1 MPFVRRSFI
10 LMLLVAAAIVSVRP
24 QQATDTVLVMP
35 FENTSGKAE
44 FNWAGESFAKSL
56 SDLLAVPGTFRVIS
70 NDQRKIQ
77 QQRLRVPLSTIP
89 SLATSLKLAR
99 EAHASWLISGKYTI
113 LPASGDT
120 VATINVRA
128 TIISVN
134 EGRFWNQGFPDGA
147 KIPPLE
153 LTDAL
158 GNLQTIQGQLA
169 HKILYFHDGNAL
181 GFSQNEMITRATK
194 VPGRAFEAYVKGL
207 LTSDATAQ
215 ENYLTNA
222 LREYVKVDPEG
233 TYSEAALEL
242 GHLFSK
248 QKRYPEAIDAFERVI
263 SANQKCHERA
273 QADKKPA
280 SCGDEAYAEASFYI
294 GMIFWQQGNYETA
307 LATMRPLADDLKL
320 TTVYNALGA
329 IAVQAS
335 RTDTKKNEA
344 KAAGML
350 SDGTDFLKKASDS
363 APDDTQVRFNYAM
376 ALFLAGNMQDAATQ
390 LRAEIAAS
398 PRDGEAYYL
407 LAKALDSL
415 KDPLAATIDNQ
426 ARLNLTANNRYAE
439 LEKEWAKGKTISS
452 IRLRVQQPERKDF
465 VSVVLSRNANS
476 VAAAPVKDRTQE
488 LLDAAKASF
497 KAGDDDA
504 ALESLRKIVSSDPM
518 AAEAYILLGKI
529 SLKRGDKDQAIS
541 QFKTAIFWDNKL
553 VEAHV
558 NLGKIYVD
566 KGDCL
571 QAKNYAASAA
581 EVDSENIDV
590 QALQRMTERCSK

>member
-1 MPFVRRSFI
+1 
-10 LMLLVAAAIVSVRP
+10 LL
-24 QQATDTVLVMP
+24 T
-35 FENTSGKAE
+35 
-44 FNWAGESFAKSL
+44 
-56 SDLLAVPGTFRVIS
+56 
-70 NDQRKIQ
+70 
-77 QQRLRVPLSTIP
+77 
-89 SLATSLKLAR
+89 
-99 EAHASWLISGKYTI
+99 
-113 LPASGDT
+113 
-120 VATINVRA
+120 
-128 TIISVN
+128 
-134 EGRFWNQGFPDGA
+134 
-147 KIPPLE
+147 
-153 LTDAL
+153 TDA
-158 GNLQTIQGQLA
+158 G
-169 HKILYFHDGNAL
+169 
-181 GFSQNEMITRATK
+181 
-194 VPGRAFEAYVKGL
+194 
-207 LTSDATAQ
+207 AQ

-280 SCGDEAYAEASFYI
+280 SCNDGAYAESSFYI
-294 GMIFWQQGNYETA
+294 GLIFWQQGNYETA

-335 RTDTKKNEA
+335 RSDKKNEA

-350 SDGTDFLKKASDS
+350 SDGTDFLKKAADS
-363 APDDTQVRFNYAM
+363 APDDTSVRFNYAT
-376 ALFLAGNMQDAATQ
+376 ALFLAGNYQDAAAQ
-390 LRAEIAAS
+390 LRSEIAAS

-407 LAKALDSL
+407 LAKALDAL
-415 KDPLAATIDNQ
+415 KDPLAPTVDNQ
-426 ARLNLTANNRYAE
+426 ARLNLTAGNRYAE
-439 LEKEWAKGKTISS
+439 LEKEWAKSKTISS

-465 VSVVLSRNANS
+465 VAVVLSRSADT
-476 VAAAPVKDRTQE
+476 VAVAPARDRTQE

-504 ALESLRKIVSSDPM
+504 ALENLRKIVSSDPM
-518 AAEAYILLGKI
+518 SAQAYVLLGKI

-558 NLGKIYVD
+558 NLGKLYVD

-571 QAKNYAASAA
+571 QAKNYAASAN
-581 EVDSENIDV
+581 EVDPENSDV
-590 QALQRMTERCSK
+590 QALQRMAERCSK

>member
-1 MPFVRRSFI
+1 MAVFRRSLI
-10 LMLLVAAAIVSVRP
+10 LLLLLVSGAAHSRAQSG
-24 QQATDTVLVMP
+24 DTVIVLP

-44 FNWAGESFAKSL
+44 FNWVGESFADSL
-56 SDLLAVPGTFRVIS
+56 SDLLAIPGTFHVVS
-70 NDQRKIQ
+70 NDRRKIQ
-77 QQRLRVPLSTIP
+77 QQKLRIPLSTIP

-99 EAHASWLISGKYTI
+99 EAHATWLISGRYTI

-120 VATINVRA
+120 VATISVRA
-128 TIISVN
+128 MIISVN

-207 LTSDATAQ
+207 LTSDPTAR

-222 LREYVKVDPEG
+222 LREYAKVDPEG

-248 QKRYPEAIDAFERVI
+248 QRQYPEAIDAFERVI

-335 RTDTKKNEA
+335 RAEKKNDA

-350 SDGTDFLKKASDS
+350 NDGIVFLKKASDS
-363 APDDTQVRFNYAM
+363 APEDNQVRFNYAT

-390 LRAEIAAS
+390 LRAAIAAS

-407 LAKALDSL
+407 LAKTLESL

-426 ARLNLTANNRYAE
+426 ARLNLAANNRYAE
-439 LEKEWAKGKTISS
+439 LEKEWGKSKTVTS

-465 VSVVLSRNANS
+465 VSVIISRNADN
-476 VAAAPVKDRTQE
+476 VATAPPKDRTQE

-581 EVDSENIDV
+581 EVDPENIDV
-590 QALQRMTERCSK
+590 QALQRLAERCSK

>member
-1 MPFVRRSFI
+1 MAFFRRSSI
-10 LMLLVAAAIVSVRP
+10 LLLLILICAAFAHAQSGDVVV
-24 QQATDTVLVMP
+24 VLP

-44 FNWAGESFAKSL
+44 FNWVGESFADSL
-56 SDLLAVPGTFRVIS
+56 SDLLAIPGTFRVIS
-70 NDQRKIQ
+70 NEQRKIQ

-99 EAHASWLISGKYTI
+99 ELHASWLIAGQYTI
-113 LPASGDT
+113 LPAAGDS
-120 VATINVRA
+120 VATINVRSM
-128 TIISVN
+128 IISVN
-134 EGRFWNQGFPDGA
+134 EGRFWTQNGE

-158 GNLQTIQGQLA
+158 GNLQTMQGQLA
-169 HKILYFHDGNAL
+169 HKILYYHDGNAL
-181 GFSQNEMITRATK
+181 GFSQNELITRATK
-194 VPGRAFEAYVKGL
+194 VPARAFEAYVKGL
-207 LTSDATAQ
+207 QTADLSSK
-215 ENYLTNA
+215 ENYYTNA
-222 LREYVKVDPEG
+222 LREYAKVDPEG
-233 TYSEAALEL
+233 TYSDAALEL
-242 GHLFSK
+242 GHLFAD

-273 QADKKPA
+273 QADKKPTN
-280 SCGDEAYAEASFYI
+280 CGDQSYAEASFYI

-335 RTDTKKNEA
+335 RAEKKNEA

-350 SDGTDFLKKASDS
+350 TDGIDFLKKASDS
-363 APDDTQVRFNYAM
+363 APEDNQVRFNYAT
-376 ALFLAGNMQDAATQ
+376 ALFLSGNMQDAATQ
-390 LRAEIAAS
+390 LRATIAAS

-407 LAKALDSL
+407 LAKTLEAL

-439 LEKEWAKGKTISS
+439 LEKEWGKSKTVSS

-465 VSVVLSRNANS
+465 VSVIISRNPENVTS
-476 VAAAPVKDRTQE
+476 APAKDRTQE

-581 EVDSENIDV
+581 EVDPENVDV
-590 QALQRMTERCSK
+590 QALQRLAERCSK

>member
-1 MPFVRRSFI
+1 
-10 LMLLVAAAIVSVRP
+10 
-24 QQATDTVLVMP
+24 
-35 FENTSGKAE
+35 
-44 FNWAGESFAKSL
+44 
-56 SDLLAVPGTFRVIS
+56 
-70 NDQRKIQ
+70 
-77 QQRLRVPLSTIP
+77 
-89 SLATSLKLAR
+89 
-99 EAHASWLISGKYTI
+99 
-113 LPASGDT
+113 
-120 VATINVRA
+120 
-128 TIISVN
+128 
-134 EGRFWNQGFPDGA
+134 
-147 KIPPLE
+147 
-153 LTDAL
+153 
-158 GNLQTIQGQLA
+158 
-169 HKILYFHDGNAL
+169 
-181 GFSQNEMITRATK
+181 
-194 VPGRAFEAYVKGL
+194 
-207 LTSDATAQ
+207 
-215 ENYLTNA
+215 
-222 LREYVKVDPEG
+222 
-233 TYSEAALEL
+233 
-242 GHLFSK
+242 
-248 QKRYPEAIDAFERVI
+248 
-263 SANQKCHERA
+263 
-273 QADKKPA
+273 
-280 SCGDEAYAEASFYI
+280 
-294 GMIFWQQGNYETA
+294 
-307 LATMRPLADDLKL
+307 
-320 TTVYNALGA
+320 
-329 IAVQAS
+329 
-335 RTDTKKNEA
+335 
-344 KAAGML
+344 
-350 SDGTDFLKKASDS
+350 
-363 APDDTQVRFNYAM
+363 M

-488 LLDAAKASF
+488 LLDTAKASF

-581 EVDSENIDV
+581 EVDSENVDV